1 MKKNFKPI
9 IATLVLLAVI
19 AIMALLYH
27 QLKPEAEKGDK
38 EITVEVIIPEE
49 EPEEFVLD
57 TDAEYLRQALE
68 EANLIKGTE
77 SEYGLYITEVNNRVA
92 DSSKEEWWCITKS
105 GEEIFYGVD
114 EIAIADGD
122 HYEITLTIGY

>member
-1 MKKNFKPI
+1 M
-9 IATLVLLAVI
+9 IAAIVFLAVI
-19 AIMALLYH
+19 ATMTLLYQ
-27 QLKPEAEKGDK
+27 QLKPEAKKGEK
-38 EITVEVIIPEE
+38 EITVEVITPEE
-49 EPEEFVLD
+49 DSKEFILN

-105 GEEIFYGVD
+105 GQEILYGVD
-114 EIAIADGD
+114 QIAIADGD
-122 HYEITLTIGY
+122 HYEITLFVGY